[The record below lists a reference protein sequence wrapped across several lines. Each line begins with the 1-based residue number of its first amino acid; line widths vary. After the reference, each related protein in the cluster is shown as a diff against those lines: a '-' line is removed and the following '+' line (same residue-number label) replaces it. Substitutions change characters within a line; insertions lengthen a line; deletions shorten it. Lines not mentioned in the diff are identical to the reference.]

1 MGCFIQKLNFNMR
14 INRLLFFLFVCNF
27 YCSRLQLSTIV
38 FLLPFTFSPTLVWL
52 KLDFME
58 FLFGEQCYKEKF
70 WKNISKPPLAEKPSF
85 FATAQI
91 FYTKD
96 KLKWALFVSLQVL
109 FTLTE
114 IELNSL
120 RSVEQNVRQSETAS
134 RKS

>member
-1 MGCFIQKLNFNMR
+1 MLQRKVLKEYIKAAVGRKAIFFC
-14 INRLLFFLFVCNF
+14 NRTNK
-27 YCSRLQLSTIV
+27 
-38 FLLPFTFSPTLVWL
+38 TL
-52 KLDFME
+52 
-58 FLFGEQCYKEKF
+58 
-70 WKNISKPPLAEKPSF
+70 
-85 FATAQI
+85 

-96 KLKWALFVSLQVL
+96 KLKRALFVSLQVL